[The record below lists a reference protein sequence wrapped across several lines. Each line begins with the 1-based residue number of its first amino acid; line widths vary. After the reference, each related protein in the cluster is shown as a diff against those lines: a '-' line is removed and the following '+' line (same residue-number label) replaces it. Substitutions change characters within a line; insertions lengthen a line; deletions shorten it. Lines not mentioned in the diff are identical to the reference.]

1 MIFSVGQLVT
11 GKIQK
16 MDKKQFLNEIIEF
29 KTNVEIPSEVKD
41 LIALYPYFMLAQL
54 IQAKKE
60 SMHLFNLVVLFPEL
74 QHLRDLFIDK
84 NNEDISLKKLIQ
96 NTENTQQCI
105 EEKEKIEDTK
115 EENNITPFENKED
128 VSLDEL
134 IDKFNTNH
142 PKISCVFEDSE
153 EDQEYEDLCK
163 NSVAEKMNIV
173 SETLANIYREQGNY
187 DNAIKIYKALMIRY
201 PEKSSTFAHLIT
213 ELKEKKNSQK
223 N

>member
-163 NSVAEKMNIV
+163 NSVAKKMNIV

>member
-1 MIFSVGQLVT
+1 
-11 GKIQK
+11 
-16 MDKKQFLNEIIEF
+16 MDKKQFLNEIQKF
-29 KTNVEIPSEVKD
+29 KTNVAIPFDVKD

-187 DNAIKIYKALMIRY
+187 DNAIKIYKALMTRY
-201 PEKSSTFAHLIT
+201 PEKSSTFANLIT